1 MKILNNS
8 FDAYKFIINDI
19 SKGKNFI
26 SDFTQTIESL
36 KHYDYSYFSSYI
48 KKIIN
53 ELLLEKEWKKI

>member
-1 MKILNNS
+1 MQNIKNESDYMKILNNS

-36 KHYDYSYFSSYI
+36 KHYDYSYFS
-48 KKIIN
+48 N
-53 ELLLEKEWKKI
+53 